1 MQKMLGMKE
10 NKIALQEKMYDLH
23 KQDVERRATLKEEQL
38 KLTKKDIEVRDKQ
51 TEAQLITVT
60 SRSRA

>member
-38 KLTKKDIEVRDKQ
+38 KLTKKNIEVRDKQ